1 MESGRFGGTARDVRG
16 ACMRTRR
23 AQAVDGTPYLQ
34 GAVVVMDARTGDVLA
49 LVGGR
54 DFDDSQFNRATQ
66 AMRQPGSAF
75 KPFVYAAA
83 LSSGFSPTHRLM
95 DQPLRYV
102 LDNGRVWEPRNY
114 DGSFAGVV
122 TMRQA
127 LTQSRNVPTVRLANE
142 VGHAPRAAAW
152 PSSSGSAAC
161 RRIRRWCWARPRSR
175 RCS

>member
-1 MESGRFGGTARDVRG
+1 MQVHADTRATVATARRTCRVRCRG
-16 ACMRTRR
+16 DGR
-23 AQAVDGTPYLQ
+23 A
-34 GAVVVMDARTGDVLA
+34 TGDVLA

-83 LSSGFSPTHRLM
+83 LSSGYSPAHRLL

-114 DGSFAGVV
+114 DGSYSGVV
-122 TMRQA
+122 SMRHA
-127 LTQSRNVPTVRLANE
+127 LTHSKNVPTVRLANE
-142 VGHAPRAAAW
+142 RRACARRSAW
-152 PSSSGSAAC
+152 PSRSAWAGC
-161 RRIRRWCWARPRSR
+161 RRTRPWCSARRRSR
-175 RCS
+175 R